1 MLLHDSRWVS
11 HHVVSIESLNSYVLI
26 ITDTIFTVINEVLGG
41 GASKKGC
48 IDVYEKKVSI
58 DTW

>member
-1 MLLHDSRWVS
+1 MLLHDSQWVS
-11 HHVVSIESLNSYVLI
+11 HHVVIIESLNSYVLI
-26 ITDTIFTVINEVLGG
+26 ITDTILTVINEVLG